1 MSINGKPNILLIIA
15 DDFGKDVVLIGD
27 RSPQRMMY
35 VMTDAGGPLHV
46 GALPI
51 LSTFLRCG
59 LWFEQAWA
67 QPACSPT
74 RGSIYTGTWPWR
86 NGVGSPYNNPQLDP
100 ALVTAL
106 PLLLG
111 PEGYECGLFGK
122 WHLGKVA
129 GYRPPDHGWDRH
141 IGTLDGALN
150 AMNNPCG
157 LANAD
162 YENWCMEDSNNY
174 ANPTPKVGQAF
185 YATRVTVEEA
195 GSWIAGLPVNTPWF
209 ATIAFHTPHDPFHV
223 PPFGYQLPRGAT
235 PIDDNE
241 KFNAMAQNMDAN
253 VGRLLGTGAGP
264 AISSI
269 APAQLENTVIIFL
282 GDNGS
287 YDTIATEE
295 PKETIHEGGVSVPL
309 ICADG
314 QAVANEM
321 SGATPVPRFLEPGR
335 LNRNNSCLVHA
346 VDLYATI
353 TEIAGVTAALPP
365 NIDSASLWRFASQ
378 SGLQPPT
385 RQFNFS
391 QYYTNAVQRAT
402 IRNLDYKLNYEHP
415 NQWSLYAYWGREVPG
430 LENGSA
436 ADIFPTALADVQAGV
451 SNDAADNLNSL
462 LDELILSGNYAIN
475 DAGTPWLDPR

>member
-1 MSINGKPNILLIIA
+1 MSTNGKPNILLIIA
-15 DDFGKDVVLIGD
+15 DDFANDVALITD
-27 RSPQRMMY
+27 RSPERRMY
-35 VMTDAGGPLHV
+35 VMTDAGGPMHV

-51 LSTFLRCG
+51 LSTLLRCG
-59 LWFEQAWA
+59 LWFDQAWA

-74 RGSIYTGTWPWR
+74 RASIYTGTWPWR
-86 NGVGSPYNNPQLDP
+86 NGVGSPANNPQLDP

-106 PLLLG
+106 PMLLG

-122 WHLGKVA
+122 WHLGIA
-129 GYRPPDHGWDRH
+129 PGYRPVPDHGWVKH
-141 IGTLDGALN
+141 VGTLDGVIN
-150 AMNNPCG
+150 AANNPCNI
-157 LANAD
+157 ANPD
-162 YENWCMEDSNNY
+162 YENWCMEDSDDY
-174 ANPTPKVGQAF
+174 LNPTPTTV

-195 GSWIAGLPVNTPWF
+195 GGWIAGLPVDTPWF
-209 ATIAFHTPHDPFHV
+209 ATVAFHTPHDPFHV

-235 PIDDNE
+235 PINDEE
-241 KFNAMAQNMDAN
+241 KFNAAVQNLDAS

-264 AISSI
+264 AMSSI
-269 APAQLENTVIIFL
+269 APDQLENTVIIFI

-287 YDTIATEE
+287 ASPIATEE
-295 PKETIHEGGVSVPL
+295 PKLTIHEGGVSVPL
-309 ICADG
+309 IVADG

-335 LNRNNSCLVHA
+335 LNRNNSYLVHA
-346 VDLYATI
+346 VDLYETI

-378 SGLQPPT
+378 PDLQPPT

-430 LENGSA
+430 LESGSA
-436 ADIFPTALADVQAGV
+436 QDIFPTAPADVQAGV
-451 SNDAADNLNSL
+451 SNNAADNLNAP
-462 LDELILSGNYAIN
+462 LDELILSGNYMIDDDPN
-475 DAGTPWLDPR
+475 TLWTDPR